1 MVEAVEV
8 ATVAATAIAV
18 VMAASRGNRVFIF
31 MVLVNGVFIILQIL
45 FGLYD
50 ILN

>member
-18 VMAASRGNRVFIF
+18 AMAAGRGNR
-31 MVLVNGVFIILQIL
+31 VFIILQIL